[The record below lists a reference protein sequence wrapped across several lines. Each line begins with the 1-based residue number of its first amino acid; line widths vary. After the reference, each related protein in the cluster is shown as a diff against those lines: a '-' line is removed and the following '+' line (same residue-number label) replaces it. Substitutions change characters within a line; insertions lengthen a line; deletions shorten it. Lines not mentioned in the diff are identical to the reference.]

1 MIKSL
6 LEPKYYIIEPTNVC
20 NYKCS
25 ICSNR
30 LYSKEEQG
38 YMDWALFVRLL
49 SQINDCAQV
58 IQLNLVRD
66 VVNITWYDDN
76 GIPLSEQGK

>member
-1 MIKSL
+1 MIKPLSL
-6 LEPKYYIIEPTNVC
+6 PKYYIIEPTNVC

-25 ICSNR
+25 ICPNR

-49 SQINDCAQV
+49 SQIKDCAQV
-58 IQLNLVRD
+58 IQLYLGNCEMQRE
-66 VVNITWYDDN
+66 T
-76 GIPLSEQGK
+76 E

>member
-1 MIKSL
+1 
-6 LEPKYYIIEPTNVC
+6 
-20 NYKCS
+20 
-25 ICSNR
+25 
-30 LYSKEEQG
+30 
-38 YMDWALFVRLL
+38 MDWALFVHLL
-49 SQINDCAQV
+49 SQIKDCAQV